1 MMRNRITKFKRI
13 AKEKLPST
21 PDNER
26 IANTFFEI
34 LKFIHKNNWDGAC
47 HATSAIMHILLK
59 EQGIDA
65 RLYIGECQYGSF
77 AFDHSWVEING
88 DVVDAAISLTSI
100 RGMSFPPVLRNIDLE
115 TGEETKI
122 IYGVH
127 SGRGYD
133 QPASTIRDLPL
144 CMYMDNFPNHPEG
157 LWGIA
162 MEIGRKLR
170 IKANLAKMKGK
181 YSLTN
186 WEEHA

>member
-1 MMRNRITKFKRI
+1 MMRNRITKFKKV
-13 AKEKLPST
+13 AEEKLPST
-21 PDNER
+21 PDNLK
-26 IANTFFEI
+26 IAKTFFEI

-47 HATSAIMHILLK
+47 HATSAIMYVLLK

-65 RLYIGECQYGSF
+65 RLYIGECQHGSF

-88 DVVDAAISLTSI
+88 EVVDAAISLTWI
-100 RGMSFPPVLRNIDLE
+100 QGMSFPPVLRNIDLE
-115 TGEETKI
+115 SGEKTKI

-133 QPASTIRDLPL
+133 QSSSTIRDLPL

-162 MEIGRKLR
+162 KDIGTRLR
-170 IKANLAKMKGK
+170 IKTNLVKMKGK
-181 YSLTN
+181 YGLTN